1 MRTIVSIERCFYRF
15 YFVKLMTSQCVA
27 AGYVD
32 LRQEWRCE
40 SRITLLETQVVMI
53 TVHPVR
59 RQAEAKICKLREID
73 LSKRSSG
80 AKESVND
87 KVRQGRVNEAAND
100 GNFGMDVTM

>member
-15 YFVKLMTSQCVA
+15 YFVKLMTSQCIA

-32 LRQEWRCE
+32 LRQKWGCE
-40 SRITLLETQVVMI
+40 SRIILLETQVMMI

-59 RQAEAKICKLREID
+59 RQADAEIYKLRAID

-80 AKESVND
+80 AKESGND

-100 GNFGMDVTM
+100 GNIGVDVPM

>member
-15 YFVKLMTSQCVA
+15 YFVKLMTSQCIA

-32 LRQEWRCE
+32 LRQKWRCE
-40 SRITLLETQVVMI
+40 SRITL
-53 TVHPVR
+53 
-59 RQAEAKICKLREID
+59 KLRAID

-100 GNFGMDVTM
+100 GNIGMDVTM